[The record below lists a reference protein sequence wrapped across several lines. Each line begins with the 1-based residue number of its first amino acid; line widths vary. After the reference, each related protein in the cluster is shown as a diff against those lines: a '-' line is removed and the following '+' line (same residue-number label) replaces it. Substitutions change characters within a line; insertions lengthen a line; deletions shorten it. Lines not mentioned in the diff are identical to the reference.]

1 MGAEVRVRICD
12 RNALR
17 LVSAGSGY
25 ASQSVGRVYFG
36 LDEAESVDRLTV
48 RWPRGGEQSRASTR
62 SEPDSASA
70 SSRVSR

>member
-48 RWPRGGEQSRASTR
+48 
-62 SEPDSASA
+62 
-70 SSRVSR
+70 